1 MGTIDSLWAANMEF
15 LDNDDI
21 LDLYDRSWRIFSKNP
36 IAPPQV
42 IIDNAEIE
50 NSMVVDGCYVDGMV
64 KHSILSTN
72 VDVQKGAQIIDSVI
86 MPGVKIGKNAGI
98 KHAIVGE
105 NAEIGNGAVVEDK
118 DGRIGIINDFQNLTG
133 IVRYDENTIAL
144 FWFNSTDQDLI
155 LNLQQ
160 AAFYAIP
167 DLVKQLIMRTEKDR
181 VIPAKNGI
189 FEKITF

>member
-1 MGTIDSLWAANMEF
+1 MIDLGEF
-15 LDNDDI
+15 
-21 LDLYDRSWRIFSKNP
+21 FSKNP

-118 DGRIGIINDFQNLTG
+118 DGRIGIINDFQNLTR

-167 DLVKQLIMRTEKDR
+167 DLVKQLIMRTEKNR

>member
-1 MGTIDSLWAANMEF
+1 M
-15 LDNDDI
+15 
-21 LDLYDRSWRIFSKNP
+21 
-36 IAPPQV
+36 
-42 IIDNAEIE
+42 
-50 NSMVVDGCYVDGMV
+50 
-64 KHSILSTN
+64 
-72 VDVQKGAQIIDSVI
+72 DVQKGAQIIDSVI

-167 DLVKQLIMRTEKDR
+167 DLVKQLIMRTEKNR

-189 FEKITF
+189 FEKK

>member
-1 MGTIDSLWAANMEF
+1 MF
-15 LDNDDI
+15 DI
-21 LDLYDRSWRIFSKNP
+21 
-36 IAPPQV
+36 
-42 IIDNAEIE
+42 
-50 NSMVVDGCYVDGMV
+50 
-64 KHSILSTN
+64 ILKRKERTN

-160 AAFYAIP
+160 AAFYDIP
-167 DLVKQLIMRTEKDR
+167 DLVKQLIMRTEKTESFQL
-181 VIPAKNGI
+181 KM
-189 FEKITF
+189 EYLKKITF

>member
-1 MGTIDSLWAANMEF
+1 MLNPAFFFCF
-15 LDNDDI
+15 LLVPHFFLKHMFDI
-21 LDLYDRSWRIFSKNP
+21 
-36 IAPPQV
+36 
-42 IIDNAEIE
+42 
-50 NSMVVDGCYVDGMV
+50 
-64 KHSILSTN
+64 ILKRKEGTN

-167 DLVKQLIMRTEKDR
+167 DLVKQLIMRTEKNR

-189 FEKITF
+189 FEKNNFLISKTLN

>member
-1 MGTIDSLWAANMEF
+1 
-15 LDNDDI
+15 
-21 LDLYDRSWRIFSKNP
+21 
-36 IAPPQV
+36 
-42 IIDNAEIE
+42 
-50 NSMVVDGCYVDGMV
+50 
-64 KHSILSTN
+64 
-72 VDVQKGAQIIDSVI
+72 

-133 IVRYDENTIAL
+133 IVRYDKNTIAL